1 MASVQLDFY
10 RAKAGRLAE
19 LEATEKLSSEEMTE
33 CSSLEAILEYVEDVP
48 NTVLGRIEYAF
59 HEKADMTG
67 DPVIDEWN
75 AMLDAG
81 VVPDEFWGEYEP
93 PFD

>member
-1 MASVQLDFY
+1 MES
-10 RAKAGRLAE
+10 
-19 LEATEKLSSEEMTE
+19 
-33 CSSLEAILEYVEDVP
+33 ILEHVEDLP
-48 NTVLGRIEYAF
+48 NTILGRIEYAF
-59 HEKADMTG
+59 HEKADTTG

-81 VVPDEFWGEYEP
+81 VVPEEFWGEYEP